1 MTLQAWI
8 KLDTLAD
15 GTIVYKNDGAG
26 PWWFSY
32 ELYIDSAS
40 GYYRPYFQVNP
51 DWYMSNLNSG
61 ELSTDTWYHLAGVHS
76 GTDLKLYIDGSNTNV
91 TNAITGGTLY
101 DSAAE
106 FSVGFPWG
114 APIDG
119 IIDEVRLSSEAR
131 SESWL
136 ATETNNLSNQGTGS
150 GKFIKTVDSE
160 ENNNPPTSLYR
171 SVGNSATA
179 LASGSGNALT
189 ILGSTATFGSVLSDS
204 IGVGDAIQY
213 DSDGNDTIDAIAF
226 IHGRTDSQTYTVK
239 DKDGAT
245 PTAVTGDNELVHL
258 PGLRLAFQ
266 LGERGMKTT

>member
-1 MTLQAWI
+1 
-8 KLDTLAD
+8 
-15 GTIVYKNDGAG
+15 
-26 PWWFSY
+26 
-32 ELYIDSAS
+32 
-40 GYYRPYFQVNP
+40 
-51 DWYMSNLNSG
+51 MSNLNSG
-61 ELSTDTWYHLAGVHS
+61 ELSTGTWYHLAGVHS

-150 GKFIKTVDSE
+150 GKFIKTVDSQE
-160 ENNNPPTSLYR
+160 DNNPPTSLYR

-189 ILGSTATFGSVLSDS
+189 ISDSTASFGSGLSDS

-213 DSDGNDTIDAIAF
+213 DSDGNDSIDAIAF
-226 IHGRTDSQTYTVK
+226 IHSRTDSQTYTVK
-239 DKDGAT
+239 DKTGAT
-245 PTAVTGDNELVHL
+245 PTAVTGDNDWSIY
-258 PGLRLAFQ
+258 RAFDSLSNWEAGDENDLIHANVEQFNDGSDLTAATGNNTIMMVACYADGTGAMDDSLTIDGWTTGPKQ
-266 LGERGMKTT
+266 LY